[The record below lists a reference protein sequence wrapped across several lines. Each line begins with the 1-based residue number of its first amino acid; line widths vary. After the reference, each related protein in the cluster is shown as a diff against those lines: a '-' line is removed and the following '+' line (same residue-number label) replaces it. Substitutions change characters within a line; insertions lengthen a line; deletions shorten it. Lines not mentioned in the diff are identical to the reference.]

1 MAFGKVLLKI
11 KRFLWSHY
19 CDYAKQG
26 AYGKTRDNM
35 EQFGKKIFG
44 DRERYLSGKAQMKM
58 FGANQYPYWRV
69 VAVKSIRK
77 ILLDADSFYSNLED
91 EIYFNK
97 SGEGETN
104 NQIDIV
110 NNEIKNGWMFE
121 AISQAE
127 QAIEDLFSLLKN
139 SNDIAYFAKNVVNYN
154 ATEVKKYI
162 WNFQADKLE
171 YIMQEFKLPYC
182 LLDEPWEDQDTF
194 ELYKESIL
202 RMQQWLQE
210 LITFHKKYYLDYCQY
225 KHGMSVAL
233 CPFGQ
238 QHMKSEEKRNPHE
251 GVLITF
257 DSYTVEKRHK
267 VSGGLP
273 QIAMYVDPKILPYI
287 RHLHSEGNLL
297 HYSMHVV
304 SIDEIVSITEKAFAL
319 LNIVWVNLLK
329 RCEITDED
337 KVNKYAFPA
346 NDYKKYYI
354 IEFPVQ

>member
-1 MAFGKVLLKI
+1 
-11 KRFLWSHY
+11 
-19 CDYAKQG
+19 
-26 AYGKTRDNM
+26 M
-35 EQFGKKIFG
+35 EQLGKKTYG

-58 FGANQYPYWRV
+58 FGANQYLYWRV
-69 VAVKSIRK
+69 AAVKSMRK
-77 ILLDADSFYSNLED
+77 ILLDADRFYSDLED
-91 EIYFNK
+91 EIYFDK
-97 SGEGETN
+97 SGETEAN

-139 SNDIAYFAKNVVNYN
+139 SDDIAYFAKNVVNYN

-171 YIMQEFKLPYC
+171 YIMQEFKLPYF
-182 LLDEPWEDQDTF
+182 LLDEPWENREVF
-194 ELYKESIL
+194 EFYKESIL

-210 LITFHKKYYLDYCQY
+210 LIAFHKKFYLDYCQY

-233 CPFGQ
+233 RPFGR
-238 QHMKSEEKRNPHE
+238 QHMKSEERRNPHE
-251 GVLITF
+251 GVLMTF

-267 VSGGLP
+267 VSGTLP
-273 QIAMYVDPKILPYI
+273 QMAMYLDPTIIPYVS
-287 RHLHSEGNLL
+287 RLHSEGNLL

-304 SIDEIVSITEKAFAL
+304 NIDEIVSITEKAFAL
-319 LNIVWVNLLK
+319 LNIVWTNLLK

-337 KVNKYAFPA
+337 KVNEWAFPA
-346 NDYKKYYI
+346 NDYKSCYI
-354 IEFPVQ
+354 IGFPVQ